1 MSGSSPRQ
9 PSSVPAG
16 PAPTDP
22 AAPTRLSPA
31 IVETVEDLAR
41 LLRGLRRREAR
52 HRAGP
57 ELTYRDLAAKTGWS
71 YAIIGQYLTGGT
83 LPPTDRFDTLVRLL
97 GAQGPELGALA
108 TARDRVE
115 ERQRGRRRR
124 GGVDDRA
131 VVPRQLP
138 VNVTGFVGRGAE
150 LAALDE
156 AAGPGRQPSA
166 VAIVVLS
173 GIPGVGKTSL
183 AINWAHRVAG
193 DYPDGQLY
201 VNLHGFDET
210 QVMNPTDAL
219 GRFLEA
225 LGIPVNELP
234 VDEES
239 RAALF
244 RSTLAGRRVL
254 VLLDN
259 ARDADHVRP
268 LLPATEGSVT
278 VVTSRDQLVGLVAT
292 HTAIPL
298 TVEPLPYDDAE
309 LLLGHRL
316 GRQRTAAE
324 PEAVGRI
331 IDRCGRLPLALAIVA
346 ARARIR
352 GPQFQLR
359 TFADQLADP
368 ATRLDAFTGLDAATD
383 IRRVFSW
390 SRDALTADAA
400 RLLQVLGLHPGP
412 HITAPAAAS
421 LAGITVRRAAVALA
435 ELVAAN
441 LTTEPAPGRFDTH
454 DLLAAY
460 AAELARDLDA
470 ATRRDCLRRLL
481 DHYLQTAF
489 RAAKLVEPFRTPP
502 AMPSPIDDVSTVE
515 LADYAHSMAWL
526 RDEYPVLMAT
536 INDAWAPTDVVQTE
550 RDAYTWRMAWCLGDF
565 HLRHG
570 YWQDQIVAQHAALAA
585 ATRLDDRPAQARSL
599 NNLAGVCERLNHHED
614 ARAYFGRALRLNR
627 SAGDI
632 EGQAINHANLAW
644 LYSRHSRAAPAL
656 CHARRSLELYS
667 SLGHRDGYAFALT
680 LVGENS
686 RRLGD
691 HQRALE
697 CLHEALAVNEELG
710 DRRGQAESLEQLG
723 HAHLAL
729 GEHGRAEECYRAALE
744 LTRHLDDRD
753 HEAAVL
759 SGLGDCLLA
768 DGRPADARA
777 QWLTALSIVDGL
789 DPYGADAIRAKLGQ
803 QTSLEV

>member
-1 MSGSSPRQ
+1 MAGSLPQQ
-9 PSSVPAG
+9 PSSAAADPA
-16 PAPTDP
+16 AADP
-22 AAPTRLSPA
+22 AAPARLGPA
-31 IVETVEDLAR
+31 TVETADDLAR

-52 HRAGP
+52 QRGGP
-57 ELTYRDLAAKTGWS
+57 ELTYRELAAKTGWS

-83 LPPTDRFDTLVRLL
+83 LPPTDRFDALIRLL
-97 GAQGPELGALA
+97 GAQAAELGALA

-124 GGVDDRA
+124 GGDDDKA
-131 VVPRQLP
+131 TVPRQLP
-138 VNVTGFVGRGAE
+138 VDVTGFVGRGAE
-150 LAALDE
+150 LAALDD
-156 AAGPGRQPSA
+156 AAGPGRRPGD

-183 AINWAHRVAG
+183 AVNWAHRVARHF
-193 DYPDGQLY
+193 PDGQLY

-210 QVMNPTDAL
+210 QVMSPTDAL

-225 LGIPVNELP
+225 LGIPATELP
-234 VDEES
+234 VDEEG

-244 RSTLAGRRVL
+244 RSTLADRRVL

-259 ARDADHVRP
+259 ARDADHVRR
-268 LLPATEGSVT
+268 LLPATEGSVA
-278 VVTSRDQLVGLVAT
+278 VVTSRNQLVGLVAT
-292 HTAIPL
+292 HAATPL
-298 TVEPLPYDDAE
+298 TVEPLPHDDAE
-309 LLLGHRL
+309 RLLSHRL
-316 GRQRTAAE
+316 GSQRTVAE

-346 ARARIR
+346 AQARIR
-352 GPQFQLR
+352 GPQFRLG

-368 ATRLDAFTGLDAATD
+368 ATHLDAFAGLDAATD

-400 RLLQVLGLHPGP
+400 RLLRFVGLHSGP
-412 HITAPAAAS
+412 HITVPAAAS
-421 LAGITVRRAAVALA
+421 LAGVPIRRSAMALT

-441 LTTEPAPGRFDTH
+441 LMTESAPGRYDMH

-470 ATRRDCLRRLL
+470 ATRRECLRRLL

-489 RAAKLVEPFRTPP
+489 RAAVLVEPFRTPP
-502 AMPSPIDDVSTVE
+502 PMPSPADAVSTVE
-515 LADYAHSMAWL
+515 LTDSAAGMAWL

-536 INDAWAPTDVVQTE
+536 INDAWVATDLEQSE

-565 HLRHG
+565 HLRHCF
-570 YWQDQIVAQHAALAA
+570 WQDQIVAQQAALAA

-599 NNLAGVCERLNHHED
+599 NNLAGGCERLNRHED

-627 SAGDI
+627 REGDI
-632 EGQAINHANLAW
+632 EGQAVNHANLAW
-644 LYSRHSRAAPAL
+644 LHGRQGRAGPAL
-656 CHARRSLELYS
+656 CHAQRSLELYR
-667 SLGHRDGYAFALT
+667 SLAHRDGYAFALT

-686 RRLGD
+686 RWLGD

-697 CLHEALAVNEELG
+697 CLQEALAVNEELG

-723 HAHLAL
+723 HTHLAL
-729 GEHGRAEECYRAALE
+729 GEHGRAEACYRAALD
-744 LTRHLDDRD
+744 LTRHLHDRD
-753 HEAAVL
+753 HEAAIL
-759 SGLGDCLLA
+759 SGLGDCFLA
-768 DGRPADARA
+768 DGRPAEAHA
-777 QWLTALSIVDGL
+777 YWLSALSIVDGL
-789 DPYGADAIRAKLGQ
+789 DPYGADTIRAKLGQ
-803 QTSLEV
+803 HTSFEA